1 MVNLAPK
8 GRQGTQ
14 DLMESQDMR
23 GRQVGRG
30 KSGAIGE
37 PGLRV
42 TPGLPELR
50 GRRARKEYGVLPG
63 PLARMALKGKMDLRV
78 NQEIQAPWESW
89 GQGGGGGP
97 RTPRTNGRPWETG
110 LQGSGGK
117 TGTSRKSW
125 TKWKEGR
132 EGTPGSGWR
141 VGLSRGQLGVRG
153 LTGQPGLQDT
163 R

>member
-1 MVNLAPK
+1 MVNLALK

-30 KSGAIGE
+30 SRVPSE
-37 PGLRV
+37 SQGLRV

-89 GQGGGGGP
+89 GTGGW
-97 RTPRTNGRPWETG
+97 R
-110 LQGSGGK
+110 
-117 TGTSRKSW
+117 
-125 TKWKEGR
+125 
-132 EGTPGSGWR
+132 GTPD
-141 VGLSRGQLGVRG
+141 
-153 LTGQPGLQDT
+153 PPD
-163 R
+163 